1 MTPTGKASIMRK
13 RPLLVIA
20 AATVTLGLASAA
32 TVTAASAGT
41 TAARTTAARTSATAP
56 GPRWSRATPAT
67 RGPRAAAS

>member
-41 TAARTTAARTSATAP
+41 TAARTTATAARTTLE
-56 GPRWSRATPAT
+56 PRHA
-67 RGPRAAAS
+67 GDPRAADPREPRP